1 MKSSVTMN
9 RKADAEWGEAGAV
22 HVGRRHFLTA
32 GCAAV
37 LLAAGQ
43 RSALAAQAYPAHS
56 VNVVVPYAPGG
67 QGDLFAR
74 VLSDPLGKLLKQTVI
89 VENRPGATGMLG
101 TRYIV
106 REKPDGL
113 NLLLGQTGEI
123 AIIPSANKKAG
134 YDPLKDLAPIALVG
148 DSPLVMITSAK
159 SPFKSVQE
167 LIALAAGK
175 PKQVAY
181 ASSGTATPGH
191 LAAAA
196 LALGT
201 RCDMIHV
208 PYKGAGQAMTDVISG
223 QVGFFFSSASAAMGH
238 IKSGSVKALAVASTR
253 RMPALPDV
261 PTIDETVLKGFSYSL
276 WGGYFAPA
284 ATPAPII
291 GQLNRDI
298 NELLATPAI
307 RTRFEADGA
316 VVKANTPE
324 QFAEFVRAEA
334 LKYRDLLKT
343 TGITIG

>member
-1 MKSSVTMN
+1 MKSSAMSN
-9 RKADAEWGEAGAV
+9 HEADAGPEWAGAV
-22 HVGRRHFLTA
+22 RPGRRQFLGA

-37 LLAAGQ
+37 LLAASQ
-43 RSALAAQAYPAHS
+43 RGALAAPAYPS
-56 VNVVVPYAPGG
+56 RTVNVVVPYAPGG

-74 VLSDPLGKLLKQTVI
+74 VLSDPLGALLKQTVV

-123 AIIPSANKKAG
+123 AIIPSANRNAG

-148 DSPLVMITSAK
+148 DSPLVMITSGK
-159 SPFKSVQE
+159 SRFNSVQE

-201 RCDMIHV
+201 HTDMIHV

-238 IKSGSVKALAVASTR
+238 IKAGSVKALAVASTR
-253 RMPALPDV
+253 RMPALPNV

-298 NELLATPAI
+298 NELLARPAI

-316 VVKANTPE
+316 VVKANTSK
-324 QFAEFVRAEA
+324 QFAEFVRAET
-334 LKYRDLLKT
+334 LKYRDLIKT